1 MALERDELDQLGR
14 YFTEAINFS
23 RYIKLHV
30 DEIEHG
36 RSTMSIEV
44 EHFHLNGNG
53 TLHGGVYATL
63 IDNTMALAI
72 TSLAGARIATTEMNV
87 HFLGPVAAGKVTCK
101 GEMLHRTRRTATAE
115 ARVYDDNGALVAM
128 GTGSFRI
135 FEQKGA
141 PIV

>member
-1 MALERDELDQLGR
+1 MALERDELDRLGR
-14 YFTEAINFS
+14 YFTDEINFS
-23 RYIKLHV
+23 RHIKLRV

-44 EHFHLNGNG
+44 EDLHLNGNG

-72 TSLAGARIATTEMNV
+72 ISIARARIATTEMNV
-87 HFLGPVAAGKVTCK
+87 HFLGPVAAGRVTCK

-128 GTGSFRI
+128 GTGAFRI
-135 FEQKGA
+135 FEQQGA